1 MKSTPTPAYST
12 CLKNYAFNEGEN
24 AFMGMLDA
32 KWNAHCETM
41 RAFTAEG
48 VQARRNALGDKVR
61 EGDHS
66 AALEFSKLPALEAE
80 IAQTRKAAEI
90 LNERFNAGF
99 APHWPTLKAIG
110 ERIIPAF
117 DKLIERH
124 LGDIMAITAEI
135 AEPMNFTETS
145 VLRWLRSRREFVAS
159 VCEKGSPGWAT
170 APALFEGIIEAP
182 DAE

>member
-1 MKSTPTPAYST
+1 MKSTPAPIYKT

-24 AFMGMLDA
+24 IFMAMLDA
-32 KWNAHCETM
+32 RWLEHCETM

-48 VQARRNALGDKVR
+48 VQARRNALAEKVGT
-61 EGDHS
+61 GDHS